1 MNEDLDKAL
10 DEVYANCST
19 ETYNVIME
27 GLLSLEEEI
36 EGLHMELDSI
46 NLPKKK
52 RRPRD
57 EDWE

>member
-27 GLLSLEEEI
+27 GFLSLEEEI

>member
-19 ETYNVIME
+19 ETYGVIVQV
-27 GLLSLEEEI
+27 LSEMEEEI

>member
-10 DEVYANCST
+10 DEVYVNCSA
-19 ETYNVIME
+19 ETYNVIVEVLGEM
-27 GLLSLEEEI
+27 EEEI

>member
-27 GLLSLEEEI
+27 VLGEMEEEI